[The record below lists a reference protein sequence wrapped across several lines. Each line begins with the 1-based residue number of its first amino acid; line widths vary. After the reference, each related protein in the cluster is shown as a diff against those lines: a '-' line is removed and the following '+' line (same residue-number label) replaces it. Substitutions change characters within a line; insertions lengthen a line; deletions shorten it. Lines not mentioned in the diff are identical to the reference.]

1 MHGHTAAEVI
11 MQRADAAKDNMG
23 LTAFEGA
30 KVRKKDVDIA
40 KNYLNEDE
48 MQELNRV
55 VTMYLDFAEDQARR
69 HNPMYMKDW
78 ETYLNNF
85 LNMTGRE
92 VLSGAGHISAKQAK
106 AHAYEQYELYEKNRK
121 RMEKNEIDLLIEE
134 TNQLQN
140 KTI

>member
-1 MHGHTAAEVI
+1 
-11 MQRADAAKDNMG
+11 MG
-23 LTAFEGA
+23 MTAFEGA

-48 MQELNRV
+48 MKELNRV
-55 VTMYLDFAEDQARR
+55 ITMYLDFAEDQARR

-92 VLSGAGHISAKQAK
+92 VLSGAGHILAKQAK
-106 AHAYEQYELYEKNRK
+106 AHGYE
-121 RMEKNEIDLLIEE
+121 
-134 TNQLQN
+134 
-140 KTI
+140 